1 MKLNELLTQ
10 FTIAMNNEEAKL
22 LKSLKG
28 VMPLESFDEGERFI
42 LEGLIRKSLV
52 SKVYNNGNILVVVN
66 EKSLLSK

>member
-1 MKLNELLTQ
+1 MKLNELIKQ

-28 VMPLESFDEGERFI
+28 VIPLESFDEREQFI

-52 SKVYNNGNILVVVN
+52 SKVYNNGNILVVAN
-66 EKSLLSK
+66 EETLNK

>member
-28 VMPLESFDEGERFI
+28 VMPLESFDERERFI
-42 LEGLIRKSLV
+42 LEGLIRKRLV
-52 SKVYNNGNILVVVN
+52 SKVYNNGNLLVVVN
-66 EKSLLSK
+66 EKSLFSK

>member
-1 MKLNELLTQ
+1 MKLNELLKQ

-28 VMPLESFDEGERFI
+28 VIPLESFDEREQFI

-52 SKVYNNGNILVVVN
+52 SKVYNNGDILVVAN
-66 EKSLLSK
+66 EETLNK

>member
-1 MKLNELLTQ
+1 MKLNELIKQ

-28 VMPLESFDEGERFI
+28 VIPLESFDEREQFI

-52 SKVYNNGNILVVVN
+52 SKVYNTMT
-66 EKSLLSK
+66 SLSGC

>member
-1 MKLNELLTQ
+1 MKLNELIKQ

-28 VMPLESFDEGERFI
+28 VIPLESFDEREQFI

-52 SKVYNNGNILVVVN
+52 SKIGN
-66 EKSLLSK
+66 EKDSFLVKKNAV